1 MKAATFIITNAL
13 LSMHVAQGDIILTV
27 SNTSIDSG
35 GTGFADIFIRST
47 GTDSLSSFD
56 IGLSISDVGSPVGV
70 LQFTD
75 PQADTES
82 SEADYIFNGVSG
94 GVLSNVSTPTTM
106 SQSDFHIGFTDISV
120 AAADLLLGR
129 LELKHV
135 LPGATPPSAA
145 DGDQFKLSITAISL
159 FDSAFGSPTVNST
172 IDGSITASATTAA
185 VPEPSCAMVL
195 SAGFAW
201 CWMSRR
207 RKTGSKRAAGKPRAL

>member
-120 AAADLLLGR
+120 AAADLLLG
-129 LELKHV
+129 
-135 LPGATPPSAA
+135 
-145 DGDQFKLSITAISL
+145 
-159 FDSAFGSPTVNST
+159 
-172 IDGSITASATTAA
+172 
-185 VPEPSCAMVL
+185 
-195 SAGFAW
+195 
-201 CWMSRR
+201 
-207 RKTGSKRAAGKPRAL
+207 